1 MRMYN
6 VQVNADLVDCIYPDM
21 QDWQSFHDTMHQ
33 VLLVEYTLRLTG
45 NIPTAVE
52 GRGHAGKIWDFLE

>member
-21 QDWQSFHDTMHQ
+21 QDWQDFHQTVHM
-33 VLLVEYTLRLTG
+33 LLEVEYWLKLTG
-45 NIPTAVE
+45 SIPSAVRD
-52 GRGHAGKIWDFLE
+52 RGHSGKVWEFMQ